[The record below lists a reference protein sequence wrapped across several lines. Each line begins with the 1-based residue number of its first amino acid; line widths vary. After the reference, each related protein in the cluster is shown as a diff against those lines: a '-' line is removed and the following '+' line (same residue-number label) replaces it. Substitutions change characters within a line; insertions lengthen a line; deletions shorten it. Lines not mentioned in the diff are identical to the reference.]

1 MLVCYETKFIIFFGT
16 GMLTGDEIRSNG
28 NAYASG
34 CNLESSRKKF
44 LSNIGYC
51 PQFDGLVG
59 VLTGREMVELFARL
73 RGVQNVSKD
82 CEKWLSKVG
91 LSESK
96 NVQCIK
102 YSGGMKRRLSAA
114 MVPRILF

>member
-1 MLVCYETKFIIFFGT
+1 MEMHMLLGVTW
-16 GMLTGDEIRSNG
+16 
-28 NAYASG
+28 
-34 CNLESSRKKF
+34 NLLEKNS
-44 LSNIGYC
+44 C

-91 LSESK
+91 LTESK

-114 MVPRILF
+114 MVQKVLF